1 MAKVYKVIA
10 YLNANG
16 KTYEGE
22 KGKFELT
29 HENGVDSITLWNVE
43 GLAQPTD
50 AQLDALE
57 SEANTVKT
65 NMENAPSQRTTL
77 KASAKAKLIAGEAL
91 TEDEANTI
99 VL

>member
-1 MAKVYKVIA
+1 MTNVYKVIA

-16 KTYEGE
+16 KKYEDE
-22 KGKFELT
+22 VGKFELT
-29 HENGVDSITLWNVE
+29 HENGVDNITLWNVE

-50 AQLDALE
+50 AQLNALE

-65 NMENAPSQRTTL
+65 DMENAPPQRKAL
-77 KASAKAKLIAGEAL
+77 KDSAKAKLIAGEAL
-91 TEDEANTI
+91 TEEEANTI